1 MVPASNTNKL
11 QIISNNID
19 PLSLHQDQLHK
30 QVVNTIREVPQ
41 HFFEDL
47 KHVIP
52 ANDKLSIFRKHIPKQ
67 REIDTLLANLC
78 KRVLHN
84 LMVNLHTKDLIEAYD
99 TSIRYKDI
107 YRYVQD
113 GRLSG
118 NNKMQKKIAG
128 EANSY
133 VTINNLLFKKV
144 QYKELG
150 KWVHYLP
157 LVIPE
162 KCEAHIMNMYHNSLV
177 AMHQAP
183 YKTFLTIRKQFHFPN
198 MLPKLQRYIEA
209 CTICQRSKP
218 KRTAQQPYYG
228 RIPVDYIPCKHLAV
242 DLKSMLKGFLNYE
255 HLLIATCEKTNFV
268 YAIPLQNKKTQTIA
282 EALIH
287 RVFLLTGLPTK
298 LSIDQ
303 DSALTSQVIT
313 EVLKSLECTMQII
326 SPWNHGSSK
335 AERQIQTI
343 GNMISKH
350 LSGKGSSWPLYAAMS
365 AYSMNTFASNALQE
379 LSPFEL
385 VFACKPCQLTSF
397 KMPKLQTIE
406 PKYREFFKLL
416 MDKAKMYRD
425 MDLKWH
431 TVQALELRDKN
442 KILTNIETFN
452 ENDIVY
458 LLAPHVS
465 ALQSNAQKFRQDYV
479 GLLAIDTKIDDTHY
493 LLKDI
498 TGRTLK
504 GDYHINRLK

>member
-1 MVPASNTNKL
+1 MIN
-11 QIISNNID
+11 
-19 PLSLHQDQLHK
+19 
-30 QVVNTIREVPQ
+30 
-41 HFFEDL
+41 
-47 KHVIP
+47 
-52 ANDKLSIFRKHIPKQ
+52 SIFRKHIPKQ

-84 LMVNLHTKDLIEAYD
+84 LMVNLDTKDLIEAYH
-99 TSIRYKDI
+99 TSTRYKDI

-113 GRLSG
+113 GRLPG

-128 EANSY
+128 DANSY
-133 VTINNLLFKKV
+133 VTINDLLFKIV
-144 QYKELG
+144 QYKESG

-162 KCEAHIMNMYHNSLV
+162 KYEAHIMNMYHNSLV
-177 AMHQAP
+177 AMHQGP

-209 CTICQRSKP
+209 YTICQRSKP
-218 KRTAQQPYYG
+218 KRTAQRPYYG
-228 RIPVDYIPCKHLAV
+228 RILVDYVPCENLAIN
-242 DLKSMLKGFLNYE
+242 LKSMPKGFLKYE
-255 HLLIATCEKTNFV
+255 HFLIATCEKTNFV

-287 RVFLLTGLPTK
+287 RVFFLLTGPPTK

-326 SPWNHGSSK
+326 SLWNHGSSK

-350 LSGKGSSWPLYAAMS
+350 LSGKESSWPLYAAMS
-365 AYSMNTFASNALQE
+365 AYSMNTFASNALQG
-379 LSPFEL
+379 LSPFAL
-385 VFACKPCQLTSF
+385 VFARKPCQLTSF
-397 KMPKLQTIE
+397 KMPKFQTIE
-406 PKYREFFKLL
+406 PEYREFFKLL

-442 KILTNIETFN
+442 KMLTNTETFN

-458 LLAPHVS
+458 LLAPHAS

-498 TGRTLK
+498 TGHTLK
-504 GDYHINRLK
+504 GDYHINRLKQADEITPEGVIKSYKQLHQQIRLPIRLPTQLATPLTTNEQLSIAA